1 MTLSNPEEKLTL
13 THLVTQ
19 EIDLGKNK
27 NLSGLNLSEQNLQGA
42 NLSNIVGFN
51 LDLSRAQLV
60 NADLTLAN
68 LTNAKLEKA
77 NLQGANLDGVI
88 LPDASNM
95 LGANLSNAR
104 INGPISALN
113 PETFKRNIRILCE
126 LGYYVNPNGC
136 VTKKLRAVRKLRR
149 QNP

>member
-1 MTLSNPEEKLTL
+1 MTLPKPPEILSLK
-13 THLVTQ
+13 HLVTQ

-27 NLSGLNLSEQNLQGA
+27 NLSGLNLSGQNLEA
-42 NLSNIVGFN
+42 LDLSNIVGFN
-51 LDLSRAQLV
+51 LDLSGARLV
-60 NADLTLAN
+60 KAN

-104 INGPISALN
+104 INGPISASN
-113 PETFKRNIRILCE
+113 PETFKRNIGILCE

-136 VTKKLRAVRKLRR
+136 VTKKLRALRKLRR